1 MKSRFM
7 SLIWGSVIPFY
18 FLYCCNILCNGEVLY
33 SKERKWN
40 MSAKVGC
47 TEQGKQG
54 TVRVFVGLIVT
65 WHCQASLKCL
75 P

>member
-1 MKSRFM
+1 
-7 SLIWGSVIPFY
+7 
-18 FLYCCNILCNGEVLY
+18 
-33 SKERKWN
+33 

-65 WHCQASLKCL
+65 WHCQASLKRL